1 MKKLSRQECE
11 EIYYALSTKQL
22 RLESAYYYFSGEP
35 LPEVA
40 DEDIK
45 PWIKDLKAILKKIG
59 PDGKTLYASQK

>member
-22 RLESAYYYFSGEP
+22 RLESAYYHFSGEP
-35 LPEVA
+35 PEVA